1 MLIWTEKTYYKFEN
15 MSGLKSKRELYKVRR
30 QDNRKCRLVNVGV
43 LSSDV
48 YEYKIISTGY
58 DVAFCSEPKS

>member
-1 MLIWTEKTYYKFEN
+1 